1 MGSDNP
7 RDYGMNLPT
16 AMVIASFV
24 TIAWINTIEL
34 QLSGLPFRSLLIP
47 ISRPSQVL
55 GNVSAA
61 SAWKTNFV
69 LLVFVHKKKC

>member
-7 RDYGMNLPT
+7 EDYGMNLPT

-34 QLSGLPFRSLLIP
+34 QLSGLSLGFFVP
-47 ISRPSQVL
+47 INR
-55 GNVSAA
+55 A
-61 SAWKTNFV
+61 S
-69 LLVFVHKKKC
+69 